1 MHVGTFNL
9 LHVDIDLKQ
18 NCFKA
23 TVNTKHVSLHIIM
36 YFFSELQWYLK
47 KTNKQTTWLLRK
59 LLKRLSIVKICKTI
73 TCNI

>member
-1 MHVGTFNL
+1 MKHHLENLYLKFHMHVGTFNL

-23 TVNTKHVSLHIIM
+23 TVNTKHFLLHIIM

-47 KTNKQTTWLLRK
+47 KNKQTDNLVTE
-59 LLKRLSIVKICKTI
+59 KTS
-73 TCNI
+73 